1 MEASVPLIFAATIGF
16 THAFEIDHLLAV
28 SSIVTRR
35 KSIWK
40 SVKDG
45 IYWGLGHTSTILLIG
60 ILMIVLRVA
69 VAEQTFAYLEASVGL
84 MLIVLGLHRLWKVWK
99 QKNEPVHDHDHPHE
113 MHGHKLAYGVGLVH
127 GLAGSGSLVLLVM
140 SQLKGQF
147 DGLLYLLIFGMGSI
161 GGMLLASGVFSLP
174 FSKKLHHLSWLKLG
188 LTLVSSLF
196 CIGLGL
202 KVILENLQ
210 V

>member
-1 MEASVPLIFAATIGF
+1 MEASVPLIFAATVGF

-60 ILMIVLRVA
+60 MLMIVLRVA
-69 VAEQTFAYLEASVGL
+69 IAEQTFAYLEASVGL
-84 MLIVLGLHRLWKVWK
+84 MLIVLGLQRLWKVWN
-99 QKNEPVHDHDHPHE
+99 QKNEPAHDHHNHDAQ
-113 MHGHKLAYGVGLVH
+113 GHKLAYGVGLVH

-140 SQLKGQF
+140 SQLEGQF
-147 DGLLYLLIFGMGSI
+147 DGLLYLLIFGFGSI
-161 GGMLLASGVFSLP
+161 AGMLLASGVFSLP
-174 FSKKLHHLSWLKLG
+174 FSKKLHHMTWLKLG

-210 V
+210 A